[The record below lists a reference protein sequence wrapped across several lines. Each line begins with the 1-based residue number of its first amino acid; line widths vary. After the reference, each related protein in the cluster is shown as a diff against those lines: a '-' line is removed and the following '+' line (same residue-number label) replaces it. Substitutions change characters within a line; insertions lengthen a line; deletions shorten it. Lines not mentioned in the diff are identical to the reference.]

1 MGAMSVPP
9 RTTEQSA
16 VDPAAPWPGAAG
28 DSGASD
34 VAGVPGAAW
43 PGTAAR
49 AERRTLRIG
58 HKGADAVVPGNTLA
72 SLERAVELGA
82 DAVEFDAFPDADGVL
97 RLAHDAHD
105 LTAHPDAPTV
115 DDALAFLGRP
125 DLAHVGIN
133 LDSKSVGDESEIV
146 AALRRHDA
154 IDRTLV
160 STMEVPTLRALR
172 QLEPTLRLG
181 RSVPR
186 ITRDWYAN
194 RLTRPGLVTW
204 VLTLRRVLPPLLIRE
219 LRAGRIDAV
228 MAHWALVTPRFAR
241 QLTAHG
247 QLFVWT
253 VDDPQ
258 RAARIATMGVTGI
271 TSNDPRLLR
280 W

>member
-1 MGAMSVPP
+1 MPVPP
-9 RTTEQSA
+9 RTTDA
-16 VDPAAPWPGAAG
+16 DPTTTAAKPTGAAPAPGA
-28 DSGASD
+28 
-34 VAGVPGAAW
+34 PW

-49 AERRTLRIG
+49 TERRTLRIG

-105 LTAHPDAPTV
+105 LARHPDAPSV
-115 DDALAFLGRP
+115 DEALTFLARP

-133 LDSKSVGDESEIV
+133 LDSKSVGDEPEIV

-172 QLEPTLRLG
+172 ELEPSLRLG

-186 ITRDWYAN
+186 ITRDWYSN
-194 RLTRPGLVTW
+194 RLTRPALIAW
-204 VLTLRRVLPPLLIRE
+204 ILAMRRVLPPLLTRE
-219 LRAGRIDAV
+219 LREGRIDAV
-228 MAHWALVTPRFAR
+228 MAHWALLTPRFAR
-241 QLTAHG
+241 QLTALG
-247 QLFVWT
+247 ELYVWT
-253 VDDPQ
+253 VDDPP
-258 RAARIATMGVTGI
+258 RATRIAAMGVTGI